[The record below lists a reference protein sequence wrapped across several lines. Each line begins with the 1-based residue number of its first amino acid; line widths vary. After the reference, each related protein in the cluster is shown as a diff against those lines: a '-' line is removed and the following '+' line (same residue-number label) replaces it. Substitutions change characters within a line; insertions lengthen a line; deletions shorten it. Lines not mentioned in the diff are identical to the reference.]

1 TVMGETVMAFLG
13 KLLVIVCGAL
23 SIAVFAWALGIYT
36 QRISWQSVNKDD
48 PGLFDRQKEKA
59 EDYGKA
65 ADRAL
70 NRWSGNLATVQLL
83 EGERYPRRAFYAG
96 QKYLIETG
104 QFGGRDV
111 PQPVQQ
117 LQFAPNGFLDITKP
131 VGRPPVEVRPGV
143 AADSINGYQKKMAK
157 LLQDI
162 RASQAKNEKM
172 IAERD
177 ALNREI
183 VGVTQ
188 PMLIKGLRQ
197 LINEQ
202 NTITDRADVET
213 TYVSGFT
220 TNREAEFGLL
230 KKRRDALTGRM
241 AELEKSKKD
250 DRKTGGGD

>member
-1 TVMGETVMAFLG
+1 MAFLG
-13 KLLVIVCGAL
+13 KLLVVVCGAL

-70 NRWSGNLATVQLL
+70 NRWSSNLATVQLL
-83 EGERYPRRAFYAG
+83 ENERYPRRAFYAG

-104 QFGGRDV
+104 QWGGKDV

-117 LQFAPNGFLDITKP
+117 LQYAPNGFLDITRP

-162 RASQAKNEKM
+162 RASQTKNEKM

-177 ALNREI
+177 AFNREI

-197 LINEQ
+197 FINEQ
-202 NTITDRADVET
+202 NTITDRADVEN

-241 AELEKSKKD
+241 KELKDIGKADPGKKAE
-250 DRKTGGGD
+250 TGGK